1 LKKKLIRPIKWPKAR
16 LEDLLIIPC
25 LKRRI
30 REEAIR
36 NYLKGERRKPP
47 RPFNIAPTNVAPRVI
62 LEGEDYGLK
71 VCTSYSSLLSSR
83 SLLEIFKKHCW
94 NF

>member
-47 RPFNIAPTNVAPRVI
+47 RPFNIAPTTTQSKVI
-62 LEGEDYGLK
+62 PDVKDYG
-71 VCTSYSSLLSSR
+71 
-83 SLLEIFKKHCW
+83 
-94 NF
+94 